1 MDELTRRALL
11 GDREAQKEFTDRYSL
26 LWCPYCLWP
35 AKITVENGV
44 SVVCTHCKARTKT
57 LFDKAPF
64 ILPGE
69 TATEQVVKSWNTR
82 PPLVVFCKDC
92 VHYDGGSCEAHSTY
106 ADEYSTGYD
115 FRPDD
120 YDFCSMG
127 KRRNTDE

>member
-1 MDELTRRALL
+1 MDEWTRRALL

-26 LWCPYCLWP
+26 LWCPYCLCQ

-57 LFDKAPF
+57 LFDKVPF

-82 PPLVVFCKDC
+82 PSLVVFCKDC
-92 VHYDGGSCEAHSTY
+92 KYRNNCANR
-106 ADEYSTGYD
+106 TGETGT
-115 FRPDD
+115 FGD

-127 KRRNTDE
+127 KRGKADEMEK

>member
-1 MDELTRRALL
+1 MKNGMDELTRRALL

-44 SVVCTHCKARTKT
+44 SVVCTHCKARTKI

-92 VHYDGGSCEAHSTY
+92 KHKRV
-106 ADEYSTGYD
+106 DEYENLWCGRNWSRFLTS
-115 FRPDD
+115 D

>member
-11 GDREAQKEFTDRYSL
+11 GDKEAQEEFTKREKL
-26 LWCPYCLWP
+26 LPCPYCDRGG
-35 AKITVENGV
+35 AKLTINRNLYQCYCPECL
-44 SVVCTHCKARTKT
+44 S
-57 LFDKAPF
+57 
-64 ILPGE
+64 
-69 TATEQVVKSWNTR
+69 KSDGSISRERAIEKWNTR

>member
-1 MDELTRRALL
+1 MDELTRRAML
-11 GDREAQKEFTDRYSL
+11 GDREAQKELTKQSRLIPCQCGGKVVIDDVR
-26 LWCPYCLWP
+26 CPEFAVRVRCLMCGNQSVP
-35 AKITVENGV
+35 IKGNITGR
-44 SVVCTHCKARTKT
+44 SARK
-57 LFDKAPF
+57 K
-64 ILPGE
+64 
-69 TATEQVVKSWNTR
+69 VVKLWNTR

-92 VHYDGGSCEAHSTY
+92 VHYDGGSCEAHSAY